1 MKIKMLKSERGS
13 QDGMLIENFK
23 EGEIYDITE
32 NLARVFVDVMNIA
45 MFVADEPVQVAP
57 VEHKMAEA
65 PENKM
70 AEVEDVDNKEYV
82 YKSRGRK

>member
-45 MFVADEPVQVAP
+45 MFVADEPVQEAP
-57 VEHKMAEA
+57 VEQKMAEA

-70 AEVEDVDNKEYV
+70 ADIEDVDNKSF
-82 YKSRGRK
+82 KRGKK

>member
-13 QDGMLIENFK
+13 QDGMLVENFK
-23 EGEIYDITE
+23 EGEIYDVVE

-45 MFVADEPVQVAP
+45 MFVADEPVQVVP
-57 VEHKMAEA
+57 VEQKMAEA

-70 AEVEDVDNKEYV
+70 ADVDEVDNKAF
-82 YKSRGRK
+82 KRGKK